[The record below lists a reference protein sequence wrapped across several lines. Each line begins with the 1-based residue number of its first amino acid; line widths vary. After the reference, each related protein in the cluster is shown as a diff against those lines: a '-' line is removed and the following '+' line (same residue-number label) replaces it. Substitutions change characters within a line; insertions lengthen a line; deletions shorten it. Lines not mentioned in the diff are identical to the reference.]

1 MPISLPKYID
11 TTGIIDHPI
20 EHSWDDDDP
29 EFVYARLDE
38 RLQHRIAKIS
48 DRGQLVLSCGFAE
61 WIGWRLKK
69 FSDDPM
75 LFNKIEAVYTG
86 IIDWRYLSTRK
97 LPNRQDW
104 KGPSRGPLWAAAE
117 LLNRLIDLTKRKQF
131 ASPESVCISF
141 LVLHIIPDPKP
152 FKDWRRFAI
161 QRLSTLYP
169 LDMENVLGLP
179 VPRESLDPDLNYKPG
194 QESELLGNFLS
205 NLDPTTNPFLCTSE
219 EMFEA
224 GFEGTPYMI

>member
-75 LFNKIEAVYTG
+75 LFNKIEAVYAG

-104 KGPSRGPLWAAAE
+104 KVCEQMQIGTKSKRFTRGYYSGTEDILHTLDKE
-117 LLNRLIDLTKRKQF
+117 
-131 ASPESVCISF
+131 
-141 LVLHIIPDPKP
+141 VLK
-152 FKDWRRFAI
+152 A
-161 QRLSTLYP
+161 
-169 LDMENVLGLP
+169 LGHDDATG
-179 VPRESLDPDLNYKPG
+179 S
-194 QESELLGNFLS
+194 S
-205 NLDPTTNPFLCTSE
+205 
-219 EMFEA
+219 
-224 GFEGTPYMI
+224 